1 MRRFIVKIILALIP
15 KRKWRQYLQS
25 EFDFFD
31 LNTDKIYNNNMVKY
45 MCRFIADTTKCI
57 IKSLKFIIKT
67 VL

>member
-31 LNTDKIYNNNMVKY
+31 LY
-45 MCRFIADTTKCI
+45 
-57 IKSLKFIIKT
+57 LKNI
-67 VL
+67 LN